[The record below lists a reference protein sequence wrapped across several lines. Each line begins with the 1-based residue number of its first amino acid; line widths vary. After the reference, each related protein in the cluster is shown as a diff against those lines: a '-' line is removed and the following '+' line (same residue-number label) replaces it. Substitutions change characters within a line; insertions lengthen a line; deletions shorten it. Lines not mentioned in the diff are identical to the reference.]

1 MDIADILITLV
12 IFVILIG
19 SEVLKMKKKQAAASQ
34 KISIEEDE
42 EEEYFDSLEENSYE
56 EIPVMKNEK
65 NKSNS
70 SKSTTYFTYEEDSGV
85 ESPSPSP
92 EATKPSNNGE
102 INIQEVENE
111 IETKDINLQDPE
123 ELKKAIIY
131 SEILKNPYN

>member
-34 KISIEEDE
+34 KISTEEDE

-85 ESPSPSP
+85 ESLSPSS

-111 IETKDINLQDPE
+111 TETKDIDLQDPE